1 MTREDKKTIIAEI
14 DRLYQVNLGFKKEYR
29 FPSFRR
35 VVIGRLQAYE
45 GLKSYINSLPEP
57 QLPSDVEEA
66 AEKYATE
73 WHKNPD
79 GSAWKPYFEESAI
92 KAFKA
97 GAEWQYQK
105 DRGEFA
111 KIKAKTWKEGF
122 DFYKEQMLK
131 GAVEGEVYKFGAVAY
146 VKEHN
151 NAELTK
157 YLSPFNHGDSVKI
170 VIVKE
175 DKE

>member
-122 DFYKEQMLK
+122 DFYKEQILQLAKNRYEQAMTFVSGNLDVDH
-131 GAVEGEVYKFGAVAY
+131 ALQMDRLA
-146 VKEHN
+146 
-151 NAELTK
+151 L
-157 YLSPFNHGDSVKI
+157 VKI
-170 VIVKE
+170 IAAQAKEEREGVK
-175 DKE
+175 